1 MLKNKKNI
9 SKIELIHII
18 KLTLIVFII
27 FIILS
32 FIIKYNNH
40 ERFYNETSTTN
51 PELNNNNNNNNK
63 PIDRTKL
70 YGTLFLDKLDEVIK
84 NMTNPDI
91 KYESSRI
98 ELNKYSDILL

>member
-27 FIILS
+27 FIILT
-32 FIIKYNNH
+32 FIIKFNNH
-40 ERFYNETSTTN
+40 EQFYNETSTTN
-51 PELNNNNNNNNK
+51 PELNNTTNK

>member
-1 MLKNKKNI
+1 MSINKTII

-18 KLTLIVFII
+18 KLILIVFII

-40 ERFYNETSTTN
+40 EIFDNEPSTTQHDV
-51 PELNNNNNNNNK
+51 NNNTTT

-70 YGTLFLDKLDEVIK
+70 YGSLFLDKLDEVIK
-84 NMTNPDI
+84 NMSNPDI
-91 KYESSRI
+91 KYETKRI
-98 ELNKYSDILL
+98 ELNNYSDILL

>member
-1 MLKNKKNI
+1 MSISKQMI

-18 KLTLIVFII
+18 KLILIVFII

-40 ERFYNETSTTN
+40 EIFDNEPSTTQPDDN
-51 PELNNNNNNNNK
+51 DNNNTTTT

-70 YGTLFLDKLDEVIK
+70 YGSLFLDKLDEVIK
-84 NMTNPDI
+84 NMTDPDI
-91 KYESSRI
+91 KYESKRI